1 MTTAPSKLIVIPPV
15 RETAQSQAEKKQL
28 RVAAYCRVSTDD
40 EEQLTS
46 YEAQVSYYTDKITS
60 NPDWVMADVFA
71 DEGKTGTSVKSR
83 KDFQRMIRQC
93 RRGKIDLILTKSLSR
108 FARNTLDTVKYTRE
122 LRQLGIPVIFE
133 KENLNSISWES
144 EFLLTLYGAFAQSE
158 SESIS
163 KNVSWG
169 KRQAMKEGKVT
180 IQYKHLL
187 GYIRGADGKPE
198 IVPDQA
204 EIIRFIFK
212 RYLAGDTLRAIKAQL
227 EAEQVPYIT
236 GEVAWNLSTLQSIL
250 QNEKYCGDVIMQKT
264 FRKDCINKETV
275 VNTGQLPKYWTQN
288 HHEAIVSREIF
299 DAAQEETA
307 RRKAMAS
314 GTKKSAPTGLGKYS
328 SKHALTGLLI
338 CGECGTPYRRVVW
351 TQKGMKRP
359 VWRCVNRLDHGKTL
373 CKHSPTLDEKPLQE
387 AVLAAVNILMSRKD
401 ELSNGVLSEMIQ
413 ELAPVPGEVLSLAD
427 IERAIG
433 DLAHRFD
440 QLMDKTDGEES
451 IQRNLDQFREI
462 SEQLA
467 ALKERRAHVLGVQ
480 AENELM
486 AKRLQRA
493 AAVMEMA
500 PAEVMEWNE
509 SIVHQ
514 LVEEVKVLSKD
525 ELRVTFRNGITITQT
540 IPAVRQEAAS

>member
-15 RETAQSQAEKKQL
+15 KETSQFQAEKKQL

-60 NPDWVMADVFA
+60 NPEWVMADVFA

-169 KRQAMKEGKVT
+169 KRQAMKEGRVT

-264 FRKDCINKETV
+264 FRKDCISKETV

-299 DAAQEETA
+299 DAVQEETA
-307 RRKAMAS
+307 RRKAMAT

-328 SKHALTGLLI
+328 SKHALTGLLV

-373 CKHSPTLDEKPLQE
+373 CKHSPTLDEKQLQE

-401 ELSNGVLSEMIQ
+401 ELSNGVVSEMIQ
-413 ELAPVPGEVLSLAD
+413 ELAPVPGEALSLAD

-433 DLAHRFD
+433 DLARRFD
-440 QLMDKTDGEES
+440 QLMDETDGEES

-493 AAVMEMA
+493 AAVMEAA
-500 PAEVMEWNE
+500 PAEVTEWNE

-525 ELRVTFRNGITITQT
+525 EIQVIFRNGVTISQV
-540 IPAVRQEAAS
+540 ISAIRQEAAS

>member
-1 MTTAPSKLIVIPPV
+1 
-15 RETAQSQAEKKQL
+15 
-28 RVAAYCRVSTDD
+28 
-40 EEQLTS
+40 
-46 YEAQVSYYTDKITS
+46 
-60 NPDWVMADVFA
+60 
-71 DEGKTGTSVKSR
+71 
-83 KDFQRMIRQC
+83 
-93 RRGKIDLILTKSLSR
+93 
-108 FARNTLDTVKYTRE
+108 
-122 LRQLGIPVIFE
+122 
-133 KENLNSISWES
+133 
-144 EFLLTLYGAFAQSE
+144 
-158 SESIS
+158 
-163 KNVSWG
+163 
-169 KRQAMKEGKVT
+169 
-180 IQYKHLL
+180 
-187 GYIRGADGKPE
+187 
-198 IVPDQA
+198 
-204 EIIRFIFK
+204 
-212 RYLAGDTLRAIKAQL
+212 
-227 EAEQVPYIT
+227 
-236 GEVAWNLSTLQSIL
+236 
-250 QNEKYCGDVIMQKT
+250 MQKT
-264 FRKDCINKETV
+264 FRKDCISKETV

-288 HHEAIVSREIF
+288 NHEAIVSREIF
-299 DAAQEETA
+299 DAVQEETA

-338 CGECGTPYRRVVW
+338 CGECGMPYRRVVW

-401 ELSNGVLSEMIQ
+401 ELSNGVVSEMIQ

-440 QLMDKTDGEES
+440 QLMDETDGEES

-467 ALKERRAHVLGVQ
+467 ALKERRAHALGVQ

-493 AAVMEMA
+493 AAVMEAA
-500 PAEVMEWNE
+500 PTEVTEWSE

-525 ELRVTFRNGITITQT
+525 EIRITFRNGITITQT

>member
-1 MTTAPSKLIVIPPV
+1 MAAPSKLIVIPPV
-15 RETAQSQAEKKQL
+15 KDTPQAQAAKKKL

-46 YEAQVSYYTDKITS
+46 YEAQKSYYTDKITG
-60 NPDWVMADVFA
+60 NPDWIMADIFA
-71 DEGKTGTSVKSR
+71 DEGKTGTSISSR
-83 KDFQRMIRQC
+83 KDFQRLIRQC

-169 KRQAMKEGKVT
+169 KRQAMKDGRVV

-187 GYIRGADGKPE
+187 GYIRGENGKPE
-198 IVPDQA
+198 IVPEQA
-204 EIIRFIFK
+204 ETIRFIFK

-236 GEVAWNLSTLQSIL
+236 GEVAWNISTLQSIL

-264 FRKDCINKETV
+264 FRKDCISKETV

-307 RRKAMAS
+307 RRRAMAS

-338 CGECGTPYRRVVW
+338 CGECDLPYRRVVW
-351 TQKGMKRP
+351 TQKDGKRP

-387 AVLAAVNILMSRKD
+387 AVLAAVNALMSRKD
-401 ELSNGVLSEMIQ
+401 ELSAGVASEMIQ
-413 ELAPVPGEVLSLAD
+413 ELAPVPGEVLSLGD

-433 DLAHRFD
+433 DLARRFD
-440 QLMDKTDGEES
+440 QLMDETDGEES

-480 AENELM
+480 AENEVM

-500 PAEVMEWNE
+500 PAEVTEWNE
-509 SIVHQ
+509 SVVHQ
-514 LVEEVKVLSKD
+514 LVEEIKVLSKD
-525 ELRVTFRNGITITQT
+525 ELQVTFRNGITITQT
-540 IPAVRQEAAS
+540 ISAPQQEEAS

>member
-1 MTTAPSKLIVIPPV
+1 MTTSPSKLIVIPPV
-15 RETAQSQAEKKQL
+15 METAQSQAIKKQL

-46 YEAQVSYYTDKITS
+46 YEAQMSYYTDKITS

-264 FRKDCINKETV
+264 FRKDCISKETV

-299 DAAQEETA
+299 DAVQEETA

-314 GTKKSAPTGLGKYS
+314 GIKKSAPTGLGKYS

-338 CGECGTPYRRVVW
+338 CGECGTSYRRVVW

-387 AVLAAVNILMSRKD
+387 AVLAAVNALMSRKD
-401 ELSNGVLSEMIQ
+401 ELSSGVVSGMIQ
-413 ELAPVPGEVLSLAD
+413 ELAPVPGAALSLAD

-433 DLAHRFD
+433 DLARRFD
-440 QLMDKTDGEES
+440 QLMDETDGEES

-467 ALKERRAHVLGVQ
+467 ALKERRTHALGVQ

-493 AAVMEMA
+493 AAVIEAA
-500 PAEVMEWNE
+500 PAEVTEWNE

-525 ELRVTFRNGITITQT
+525 EIQVTFRNGITISQT
-540 IPAVRQEAAS
+540 IPAIRQEAAS

>member
-299 DAAQEETA
+299 DAAQEVTA

-401 ELSNGVLSEMIQ
+401 ELSNGVVSEMIQ

-440 QLMDKTDGEES
+440 QLMDETDGEES

-480 AENELM
+480 AENEVM

-493 AAVMEMA
+493 TAVMEMA
-500 PAEVMEWNE
+500 PAEVTEWNE

-514 LVEEVKVLSKD
+514 LVEEIKVLSKD

-540 IPAVRQEAAS
+540 ISAPRQKEAS

>member
-1 MTTAPSKLIVIPPV
+1 MTASSKLIVIPPV
-15 RETAQSQAEKKQL
+15 KDTPQAQAAKKKL

-46 YEAQVSYYTDKITS
+46 YEAQMSYYTDKITS

-264 FRKDCINKETV
+264 FRKDCISKETV

-299 DAAQEETA
+299 DAVQEETA

-387 AVLAAVNILMSRKD
+387 AILAAVNILMSRKD
-401 ELSNGVLSEMIQ
+401 ELSNGVVSEMIQ

-427 IERAIG
+427 IERAIA
-433 DLAHRFD
+433 DLARRFD
-440 QLMDKTDGEES
+440 QLMDETDGEES

-493 AAVMEMA
+493 AAVMEAA
-500 PAEVMEWNE
+500 PAEITEWNE

-525 ELRVTFRNGITITQT
+525 EIQVTFRNGITITQT
-540 IPAVRQEAAS
+540 IPAIRQEAAS

>member
-1 MTTAPSKLIVIPPV
+1 MTTSPSKLIVIPPV
-15 RETAQSQAEKKQL
+15 RETAQSQAMKKQL

-46 YEAQVSYYTDKITS
+46 YGAQVSYYTDKITS

-187 GYIRGADGKPE
+187 GYICGADGKPE

-204 EIIRFIFK
+204 ETIRFIFK

-264 FRKDCINKETV
+264 FRKDCISKETV

-299 DAAQEETA
+299 DAVQEETA

-373 CKHSPTLDEKPLQE
+373 CKHSPTLDERPLQE

-401 ELSNGVLSEMIQ
+401 ELSNGVVSEMIQ

-440 QLMDKTDGEES
+440 QLMDETDGEES

-493 AAVMEMA
+493 AAVMEAA
-500 PAEVMEWNE
+500 PAEVTEWNE

-525 ELRVTFRNGITITQT
+525 EIRITFRNGITISQT
-540 IPAVRQEAAS
+540 ISPIRQEAAS

>member
-1 MTTAPSKLIVIPPV
+1 MTTSPSKLIVIPPV
-15 RETAQSQAEKKQL
+15 RETVQSQAEKKQL

-264 FRKDCINKETV
+264 FRKDCISKETV

-299 DAAQEETA
+299 DAVQEETA

-351 TQKGMKRP
+351 SQKGMKRP

-401 ELSNGVLSEMIQ
+401 ELSNGVVSEMIQ

-433 DLAHRFD
+433 DLARRFD
-440 QLMDKTDGEES
+440 QLMDETDGEES
-451 IQRNLDQFREI
+451 IQRNLDHFREI

-467 ALKERRAHVLGVQ
+467 ALKERKAHVLGVQ

-493 AAVMEMA
+493 AAIMEAA
-500 PAEVMEWNE
+500 PAEVTEWNE

-525 ELRVTFRNGITITQT
+525 EIKVTFRDGITISQT
-540 IPAVRQEAAS
+540 IPTIRQEAAS

>member
-1 MTTAPSKLIVIPPV
+1 MTTSPSKLIVIPPV
-15 RETAQSQAEKKQL
+15 RETVQSQAEKKQL

-46 YEAQVSYYTDKITS
+46 YEAQMSYYTDKITS

-163 KNVSWG
+163 KNVIWG

-264 FRKDCINKETV
+264 FRKDCISKETV

-299 DAAQEETA
+299 DAVQEETA

-373 CKHSPTLDEKPLQE
+373 CKRSPTLDEKPLQE

-401 ELSNGVLSEMIQ
+401 KLSNGVVSEMIQ

-440 QLMDKTDGEES
+440 QLMDETDGEES

-480 AENELM
+480 AENEVM

-493 AAVMEMA
+493 TAVMEMA
-500 PAEVMEWNE
+500 PAEVTEWNE

-514 LVEEVKVLSKD
+514 LVEEIKVLSKD

-540 IPAVRQEAAS
+540 ISAPRQKEAS

>member
-60 NPDWVMADVFA
+60 NPDWVMAGVFA

-500 PAEVMEWNE
+500 PAEVTEWNE

>member
-15 RETAQSQAEKKQL
+15 RESAQSQAMKKQL

-204 EIIRFIFK
+204 ETIRFIFK

-264 FRKDCINKETV
+264 FRKDCISKETV

-299 DAAQEETA
+299 DAVQEETA
-307 RRKAMAS
+307 RRKVMAS

-387 AVLAAVNILMSRKD
+387 AVLAAVNALMSRKD
-401 ELSNGVLSEMIQ
+401 ELSSGVVSGMIQ
-413 ELAPVPGEVLSLAD
+413 ELAPVPGAALSLAD

-433 DLAHRFD
+433 DLARRFD
-440 QLMDKTDGEES
+440 QLMDETDGEES

-467 ALKERRAHVLGVQ
+467 ALKERRTHALGVQ

-493 AAVMEMA
+493 AAVIEAA
-500 PAEVMEWNE
+500 PAEVTEWNE

-525 ELRVTFRNGITITQT
+525 EIQVTFRNGITISQT
-540 IPAVRQEAAS
+540 IPAIRQEAAS

>member
-1 MTTAPSKLIVIPPV
+1 MTTSPSKLIVIPPV
-15 RETAQSQAEKKQL
+15 RETAQSQAMKKQL

-204 EIIRFIFK
+204 ETIRFIFK

-264 FRKDCINKETV
+264 FRKDCISKETV

-299 DAAQEETA
+299 DAVQEETA

-401 ELSNGVLSEMIQ
+401 ELSNGVVSEMIQ
-413 ELAPVPGEVLSLAD
+413 ELAPVPGEALSLAD
-427 IERAIG
+427 IERAIA
-433 DLAHRFD
+433 DLARRFD
-440 QLMDKTDGEES
+440 QLMDETDGEES

-493 AAVMEMA
+493 ATVMEAA
-500 PAEVMEWNE
+500 PAEVTEWNE
-509 SIVHQ
+509 SIIHQ

-525 ELRVTFRNGITITQT
+525 EIRITFRNGITISQT
-540 IPAVRQEAAS
+540 ISPIRQEAAS

>member
-1 MTTAPSKLIVIPPV
+1 MTAPSKLIVIPPV
-15 RETAQSQAEKKQL
+15 KDTPQAQSAKKKL

-46 YEAQVSYYTDKITS
+46 YEAQKSYYTDKITG
-60 NPDWVMADVFA
+60 NPDWIMADVFA
-71 DEGKTGTSVKSR
+71 DEGKTGTSISSR

-93 RRGKIDLILTKSLSR
+93 RRGKIDIILTKSLSR

-169 KRQAMKEGKVT
+169 KRQAMKDGRVV
-180 IQYKHLL
+180 IQYKYLL
-187 GYIRGADGKPE
+187 GYIRGENGKPE
-198 IVPDQA
+198 VVPEQA
-204 EIIRFIFK
+204 ETIRFIFN

-264 FRKDCINKETV
+264 FRKDCISKETV

-307 RRKAMAS
+307 RRRAMAA

-338 CGECGTPYRRVVW
+338 CGECGLPYRRVVW
-351 TQKGMKRP
+351 TQKDGKRP
-359 VWRCVNRLDHGKTL
+359 VWCCVNRLDHGKTQ
-373 CKHSPTLDEKPLQE
+373 CKRSPTLDEKPLQE
-387 AVLAAVNILMSRKD
+387 AVLAAVNALMSRKD
-401 ELSNGVLSEMIQ
+401 ELSTGVASEMIQ
-413 ELAPVPGEVLSLAD
+413 ELAPVPGEVLSLGD

-440 QLMDKTDGEES
+440 QLMDETDGEES

-480 AENELM
+480 AENEVM

-500 PAEVMEWNE
+500 PAEVTEWNE
-509 SIVHQ
+509 SVVHQ
-514 LVEEVKVLSKD
+514 LVEEIKVLSKD
-525 ELRVTFRNGITITQT
+525 DLEVMFRNGITITQT
-540 IPAVRQEAAS
+540 ISAPHQKEAS

>member
-1 MTTAPSKLIVIPPV
+1 
-15 RETAQSQAEKKQL
+15 
-28 RVAAYCRVSTDD
+28 
-40 EEQLTS
+40 
-46 YEAQVSYYTDKITS
+46 
-60 NPDWVMADVFA
+60 MADIFA

-108 FARNTLDTVKYTRE
+108 FARNTLHTIEYTRE

-158 SESIS
+158 SESTS
-163 KNVSWG
+163 KNVIWG
-169 KRQAMKEGKVT
+169 KHQAMKEGRVV

-187 GYIRGADGKPE
+187 GYIRGEDGKPK

-204 EIIRFIFK
+204 EIIRFIFR

-227 EAEQVPYIT
+227 EAEQIPYAT
-236 GEVAWNLSTLQSIL
+236 GEVSWNISTLQSIL

-264 FRKDCINKETV
+264 FRKDCISKETV

-299 DAAQEETA
+299 DAVQEETA

-351 TQKGMKRP
+351 SQKGMKRP

-373 CKHSPTLDEKPLQE
+373 CKHSPTLDEKSLQE

-401 ELSNGVLSEMIQ
+401 ELSNGVVSEMIQ

-433 DLAHRFD
+433 DLARRFD
-440 QLMDKTDGEES
+440 QLMDETDGEES
-451 IQRNLDQFREI
+451 IQRNLDHFREI

-467 ALKERRAHVLGVQ
+467 ALKERKAHVLGVQ

-493 AAVMEMA
+493 AAIMEAA
-500 PAEVMEWNE
+500 PAEVTEWNE

-525 ELRVTFRNGITITQT
+525 EIKVTFRDGITISQT
-540 IPAVRQEAAS
+540 IPTIRQEAAS

>member
-1 MTTAPSKLIVIPPV
+1 MTTSPSKLIVIPPV
-15 RETAQSQAEKKQL
+15 RETVQSQAEKKQL

-46 YEAQVSYYTDKITS
+46 YEAQMSYYTDKITS

-264 FRKDCINKETV
+264 FRKDCISKETV

-299 DAAQEETA
+299 DAVQEETA

-373 CKHSPTLDEKPLQE
+373 CKRSPTLDEKPLQE

-401 ELSNGVLSEMIQ
+401 KLSNGVVSEMIQ

-440 QLMDKTDGEES
+440 QLMDETDGEES

-480 AENELM
+480 AENEVM

-493 AAVMEMA
+493 TAVMEMA
-500 PAEVMEWNE
+500 PAEVTEWNE

-514 LVEEVKVLSKD
+514 LVEEIKVLSKD

-540 IPAVRQEAAS
+540 ISAPRQKEAS

>member
-15 RETAQSQAEKKQL
+15 KETAQSQAAKKQL

-46 YEAQVSYYTDKITS
+46 YEAQKGYYTEKIKE
-60 NPDWVMADVFA
+60 NPDWIMADVFA

-108 FARNTLDTVKYTRE
+108 FARNTLDTIEYTRE

-158 SESIS
+158 SESTS
-163 KNVSWG
+163 KNVIWG
-169 KRQAMKEGKVT
+169 KQQAMKEGRVV

-187 GYIRGADGKPE
+187 GYIRGENGKPE
-198 IVPDQA
+198 IVPEQA

-227 EAEQVPYIT
+227 EAEQIPYAT
-236 GEVAWNLSTLQSIL
+236 GEVSWNISTLQSIL

-264 FRKDCINKETV
+264 FRKDCISKKTV

-288 HHEAIVSREIF
+288 HHEAIISREMF
-299 DAAQEETA
+299 DAAQEETL
-307 RRKAMAS
+307 RRKAVAA
-314 GTKKSAPTGLGKYS
+314 GTKKSAPTGLGKYC

-359 VWRCVNRLDHGKTL
+359 VWRCVNRIDHGRTY
-373 CKHSPTLDEKPLQE
+373 CKRSPTLDEKSLQQ
-387 AVLAAVNILMSRKD
+387 AALAAVNILMSRKD
-401 ELSNGVLSEMIQ
+401 VLADGVASEMAQ
-413 ELAPVPGEVLSLAD
+413 ELAPVPGEVMSLGD

-433 DLAHRFD
+433 DLSKRFD
-440 QLMDKTDGEES
+440 SLMNETDGEES
-451 IQRNLDQFREI
+451 IQRNMDQFRDI

-467 ALKERRAHVLGVQ
+467 ALKERKAHVLGLR
-480 AENELM
+480 AENDLLTRRLEWAEQVM
-486 AKRLQRA
+486 A
-493 AAVMEMA
+493 EA
-500 PAEVMEWNE
+500 PAEVTEWNE

-514 LVEEVKVLSKD
+514 LVGEVKVLSKD
-525 ELRVTFRNGITITQT
+525 EIEITFKNGTKIVQT
-540 IPAVRQEAAS
+540 IFVERQKAAS

>member
-1 MTTAPSKLIVIPPV
+1 MTTSPSKLIVIPPV
-15 RETAQSQAEKKQL
+15 RETAQSQAMKKQL

-227 EAEQVPYIT
+227 EAEQIPYIT

-264 FRKDCINKETV
+264 FRKDCISKETV

-299 DAAQEETA
+299 DAVQEETA
-307 RRKAMAS
+307 RRKAMVS

-373 CKHSPTLDEKPLQE
+373 CKHSPTLDERPLQE

-401 ELSNGVLSEMIQ
+401 ELSNGVVSEMIQ
-413 ELAPVPGEVLSLAD
+413 ELAPVPGEALSLAD
-427 IERAIG
+427 IERAIA
-433 DLAHRFD
+433 DLARRFD
-440 QLMDKTDGEES
+440 QLMDETDGEES

-493 AAVMEMA
+493 AAVMEAA
-500 PAEVMEWNE
+500 PAEVTEWNE
-509 SIVHQ
+509 SIIHQ

-525 ELRVTFRNGITITQT
+525 EIRITFRSGITISQT
-540 IPAVRQEAAS
+540 ISPIRQEAAS

>member
-1 MTTAPSKLIVIPPV
+1 MTTAPSRLIVIPPV
-15 RETAQSQAEKKQL
+15 RESAQSQAAKRQL

-46 YEAQVSYYTDKITS
+46 YEAQMSYYTNKIAS
-60 NPDWVMADVFA
+60 NPDWAMAGVFA

-93 RRGKIDLILTKSLSR
+93 RRGQIDLILTKSLSR

-158 SESIS
+158 SESTS
-163 KNVSWG
+163 KNVIWG
-169 KRQAMKEGKVT
+169 KRQAMKEGRVI

-187 GYIRGADGKPE
+187 GYIRGDDGKPE

-204 EIIRFIFK
+204 ETIRFIFN
-212 RYLAGDTLRAIKAQL
+212 RYLAGDTLRAIKGQL

-236 GEVAWNLSTLQSIL
+236 GEVSWNLSTLQSIL

-264 FRKDCINKETV
+264 FRRDCISKETV

-299 DAAQEETA
+299 DAVQEETA
-307 RRKAMAS
+307 RRKAMAA
-314 GTKKSAPTGLGKYS
+314 GIRKSAPTGLGKYS

-351 TQKGMKRP
+351 TQKDGKRP
-359 VWRCVNRLDHGKTL
+359 VWRCVNRLDHGKAR
-373 CKHSPTLDEKPLQE
+373 CKHSPTLDEKPLQQ
-387 AVLAAVNILMSRKD
+387 AILAAVNTVMSRKD
-401 ELSNGVLSEMIQ
+401 ALADGVSSEMMR
-413 ELAPVPGEVLSLAD
+413 EMAPVPGEALSLGD

-433 DLAHRFD
+433 DLSRRFD
-440 QLMDKTDGEES
+440 QLMNETDGEES

-467 ALKERRAHVLGVQ
+467 ALKERRTHVLGVQ

-486 AKRLQRA
+486 AKRLQYA
-493 AAVMEMA
+493 AAVMEAA
-500 PAEVMEWNE
+500 PAEVTEWSE

-514 LVEEVKVLSKD
+514 LVEEVRVLSKD
-525 ELRVTFRNGITITQT
+525 RLLVRFRGGMEIEQELKKEN
-540 IPAVRQEAAS
+540 

>member
-1 MTTAPSKLIVIPPV
+1 MTTSPSKLIVIPPV
-15 RETAQSQAEKKQL
+15 RETVQSQAEKKQL
-28 RVAAYCRVSTDD
+28 RVAAYCRVSTED

-264 FRKDCINKETV
+264 FRKDCISKETV

-299 DAAQEETA
+299 DAVQEETA

-351 TQKGMKRP
+351 SQKGMKRP

-401 ELSNGVLSEMIQ
+401 ELSNGVVSEMIQ

-433 DLAHRFD
+433 DLARRFD
-440 QLMDKTDGEES
+440 QLMDETDGEES
-451 IQRNLDQFREI
+451 IQRNLDHFREI

-467 ALKERRAHVLGVQ
+467 ALKERKAHVLGVQ

-493 AAVMEMA
+493 AAIMEAA
-500 PAEVMEWNE
+500 PAEVTEWNE

-525 ELRVTFRNGITITQT
+525 EIKVTFRDGITISQT
-540 IPAVRQEAAS
+540 IPTIRQEAAS

>member
-1 MTTAPSKLIVIPPV
+1 MTTSPSKLIVIPPV
-15 RETAQSQAEKKQL
+15 RETVQSQAEKKQL

-264 FRKDCINKETV
+264 FRKDCISKETV

-299 DAAQEETA
+299 DAVQAETA

-351 TQKGMKRP
+351 SQKGMKRP

-401 ELSNGVLSEMIQ
+401 ELSNGVVSEMIQ

-433 DLAHRFD
+433 DLARRFD
-440 QLMDKTDGEES
+440 QLMDETDGEES
-451 IQRNLDQFREI
+451 IQRNLDHFREI

-467 ALKERRAHVLGVQ
+467 ALKERKAHVLGVQ

-493 AAVMEMA
+493 AAIMEAA
-500 PAEVMEWNE
+500 PAEVTEWNE

-525 ELRVTFRNGITITQT
+525 EIKVTFRDGITISQT
-540 IPAVRQEAAS
+540 IPTIRQEAAS

>member
-1 MTTAPSKLIVIPPV
+1 MTTSPSKLIVIPPV
-15 RETAQSQAEKKQL
+15 RETVQSQAEKKQL

-187 GYIRGADGKPE
+187 GYICGADGKPE

-264 FRKDCINKETV
+264 FRKDCISKETV

-299 DAAQEETA
+299 DAVQEETA

-351 TQKGMKRP
+351 SQKGMKRP

-401 ELSNGVLSEMIQ
+401 ELSNGVVSEMIQ

-433 DLAHRFD
+433 DLARRFD
-440 QLMDKTDGEES
+440 QLMDETDGEES
-451 IQRNLDQFREI
+451 IQRNLDHFREI

-467 ALKERRAHVLGVQ
+467 ALKERKAHVLGVQ

-493 AAVMEMA
+493 AAIMEAA
-500 PAEVMEWNE
+500 PAEVTEWNE

-525 ELRVTFRNGITITQT
+525 EIKVTFRNGITISQT
-540 IPAVRQEAAS
+540 IPTIRQEAAS

>member
-1 MTTAPSKLIVIPPV
+1 MTTSPSKLIVIPPV
-15 RETAQSQAEKKQL
+15 RETVQSQAEKKQL

-144 EFLLTLYGAFAQSE
+144 EFLLTLFSGLAQSE

-264 FRKDCINKETV
+264 FRKDCISKETV

-299 DAAQEETA
+299 DAVQEETA

-351 TQKGMKRP
+351 SQKGMKRP

-401 ELSNGVLSEMIQ
+401 ELSNGVVSEMIQ

-433 DLAHRFD
+433 DLARRFD
-440 QLMDKTDGEES
+440 QLMDETDGEES
-451 IQRNLDQFREI
+451 IQRNLDHFREI

-467 ALKERRAHVLGVQ
+467 ALKERKAHVLGVQ

-493 AAVMEMA
+493 AAIMEAA
-500 PAEVMEWNE
+500 PAEVTEWNE

-525 ELRVTFRNGITITQT
+525 EIKVTFRDGITISQT
-540 IPAVRQEAAS
+540 IPTIRQEAAS

>member
-1 MTTAPSKLIVIPPV
+1 MTTSPSKLIVIPPV
-15 RETAQSQAEKKQL
+15 RETVQSQAEKKQL

-169 KRQAMKEGKVT
+169 KRQAMKEGRVT

-264 FRKDCINKETV
+264 FRKDCISKETV

-299 DAAQEETA
+299 DAVQEETA

-351 TQKGMKRP
+351 SQKGMKRP

-401 ELSNGVLSEMIQ
+401 ELSNGVVSEMIQ

-433 DLAHRFD
+433 DLARRFD
-440 QLMDKTDGEES
+440 QLMDETDGEES
-451 IQRNLDQFREI
+451 IQRNLDHFREI

-467 ALKERRAHVLGVQ
+467 ALKERKAHVLGVQ

-493 AAVMEMA
+493 AAIMEAA
-500 PAEVMEWNE
+500 PAEVTEWNE

-525 ELRVTFRNGITITQT
+525 EIKVTFRNGITISQT
-540 IPAVRQEAAS
+540 IPTIRQEAAS

>member
-299 DAAQEETA
+299 DAVQEETA

-387 AVLAAVNILMSRKD
+387 AILAAVNILMSRKD
-401 ELSNGVLSEMIQ
+401 ELSNGVVSEMIQ

-427 IERAIG
+427 IERAIA
-433 DLAHRFD
+433 DLARRFD
-440 QLMDKTDGEES
+440 QLMDETDGEES

-493 AAVMEMA
+493 AAVMEAA
-500 PAEVMEWNE
+500 PAEITEWNE

-525 ELRVTFRNGITITQT
+525 EIQVTFRNGITITQT
-540 IPAVRQEAAS
+540 IPAIRQEAAS

>member
-1 MTTAPSKLIVIPPV
+1 MTTSPSKLIVIPPV
-15 RETAQSQAEKKQL
+15 RETVQSQAEKKQL

-264 FRKDCINKETV
+264 FRKDCISKETV

-299 DAAQEETA
+299 DAVQEETA

-351 TQKGMKRP
+351 SQKGMKRP

-401 ELSNGVLSEMIQ
+401 ELSNGVVSEMIQ

-440 QLMDKTDGEES
+440 QLMDETDGEES

-467 ALKERRAHVLGVQ
+467 ALKERKAHVLGVQ

-493 AAVMEMA
+493 AAIMEAA
-500 PAEVMEWNE
+500 PAEVTEWNE

-525 ELRVTFRNGITITQT
+525 EIKVTFRNGITISQT
-540 IPAVRQEAAS
+540 IPTIRQEAAS

>member
-1 MTTAPSKLIVIPPV
+1 MTTSSSKLIVIPPV
-15 RETAQSQAEKKQL
+15 RETAQSQTEKKQL

-264 FRKDCINKETV
+264 FRKDCISKETV

-299 DAAQEETA
+299 DAVQEETA

-338 CGECGTPYRRVVW
+338 CGECGMPYRRVVW

-401 ELSNGVLSEMIQ
+401 ELSNGVVSEMIQ

-500 PAEVMEWNE
+500 PAEVTEWNE

>member
-1 MTTAPSKLIVIPPV
+1 MTTSPSKLIVIPPV
-15 RETAQSQAEKKQL
+15 RETAQSQAMKKQL

-187 GYIRGADGKPE
+187 GYIRSADGKPE

-264 FRKDCINKETV
+264 FRKDCISKETV

-299 DAAQEETA
+299 DAVQEETA

-401 ELSNGVLSEMIQ
+401 ELSNGVVSEMIQ

-440 QLMDKTDGEES
+440 QLMDETDGEES

-493 AAVMEMA
+493 AAVMEAA
-500 PAEVMEWNE
+500 PAEVTEWNE

-525 ELRVTFRNGITITQT
+525 EIRITFRNGITISQT
-540 IPAVRQEAAS
+540 ISPIRQEAAS

>member
-15 RETAQSQAEKKQL
+15 RESAQSQAMKKQL

-204 EIIRFIFK
+204 ETIRFIFK

-264 FRKDCINKETV
+264 FRKDCISKETV

-299 DAAQEETA
+299 DAVQEETA
-307 RRKAMAS
+307 RRKAIAS

-373 CKHSPTLDEKPLQE
+373 CKHSPTLDERPLQE

-401 ELSNGVLSEMIQ
+401 ELSNGVVSEMIQ
-413 ELAPVPGEVLSLAD
+413 ELAPVPGEALSLAD
-427 IERAIG
+427 IERAIA
-433 DLAHRFD
+433 DLARRFD
-440 QLMDKTDGEES
+440 QLMDETDGEES

-493 AAVMEMA
+493 AAVMEAA
-500 PAEVMEWNE
+500 PAEVTEWNE

-525 ELRVTFRNGITITQT
+525 EILVTFRNGITISQT
-540 IPAVRQEAAS
+540 ISPIRQEAAS